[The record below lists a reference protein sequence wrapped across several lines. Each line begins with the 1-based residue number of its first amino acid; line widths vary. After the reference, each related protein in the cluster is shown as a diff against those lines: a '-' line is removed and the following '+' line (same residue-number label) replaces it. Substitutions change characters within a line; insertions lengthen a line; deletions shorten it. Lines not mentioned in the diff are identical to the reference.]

1 MFIFGVGFALSV
13 LMYKVMRR
21 PRNRGTTAV
30 GIHVFFVP
38 CMGVIRLIEKNYKTM
53 KKILFLLLLALSQ
66 VLVCAQE
73 VPQWIT
79 KKPRPANDT
88 YLYVVERG
96 IGTTEMEA
104 RNRAMGLVYRSTVE
118 RLALPIN
125 LASINEAIN
134 HGSNYGDNAEV
145 MNVPVNKVC
154 EYIQQE
160 ATQYAVYVLC
170 QVAQYGN
177 IEARFTAFTQCN
189 PFVQNQDAAPFWCND
204 TWRATNYP
212 RELYAQ
218 SYVVGELQAGETLE
232 QTRSRVKEQAQA
244 EALRNINLAA
254 NMIKYIPNLSVESW
268 HNPKTN
274 EVFAFAWAKKEDLTR
289 TLKKQII
296 SQITRAEMALEEAEG
311 LLAEGEKGAAR
322 KTIAKA
328 IELLQQVEEE
338 QQIVQNVDATI
349 NMEDIAFAESNAL
362 KQRVTTL
369 QQQLKHGITV
379 YIAGEV
385 TIFDKTYPTLIQQIK
400 QEISPIGCTFITNE
414 ADWVIRLQGT
424 IQEYNTL
431 QKTSYSAFVV
441 MADIAIE
448 IEKQGQIIYS
458 GNVSQKGVHT
468 MNTEQAAKEAYVE
481 ASKAIAAQ
489 ISEII
494 NN

>member
-1 MFIFGVGFALSV
+1 M
-13 LMYKVMRR
+13 
-21 PRNRGTTAV
+21 T
-30 GIHVFFVP
+30 
-38 CMGVIRLIEKNYKTM
+38 TM

-96 IGTTEMEA
+96 IGANEMEA
-104 RNRAMGLVYRSTVE
+104 RNRAMGLVYRSTIE

-134 HGSNYGDNAEV
+134 NGSNYGDNAEV

-177 IEARFTAFTQCN
+177 REARFTAFTQCN
-189 PFVQNQDAAPFWCND
+189 PLVQNQDDAPFWCND

-212 RELYAQ
+212 RELYLQ
-218 SYVVGELQAGETLE
+218 GFIVGEQQAGETIE
-232 QTRSRVKEQAQA
+232 QTRSRVKQQVQA
-244 EALRNINLAA
+244 EALLNINLAA

-274 EVFAFAWAKKEDLTR
+274 ELFAFTWAKKEDLTR

-296 SQITRAEMALEEAEG
+296 SQITRAEMAIEEAEG
-311 LLAEGEKGAAR
+311 LLAEGEKNAAR
-322 KTIAKA
+322 KAIAKA
-328 IELLQQVEEE
+328 IEHLQQVEE
-338 QQIVQNVDATI
+338 QQKVVQSVDSSTE
-349 NMEDIAFAESNAL
+349 MEDIAFAESNAL
-362 KQRVTTL
+362 KQRVTAL
-369 QQQLKHGITV
+369 QQQLKNGVSV
-379 YIAGEV
+379 YIGGEI
-385 TIFDKTYPTLIQQIK
+385 TIFDKSYPTFIQQIK
-400 QEISPIGCTFITNE
+400 QKISPMGCTFTTNEAE

-424 IQEYNTL
+424 TQEYNTL
-431 QKTSYSAFVV
+431 QKTTYSAFVV
-441 MADIAIE
+441 MADVTIE
-448 IEKQGQIIYS
+448 IAKKGQIIYS

-468 MNTEQAAKEAYVE
+468 MNTEQAAKEAYAE

-489 ISEII
+489 INETI

>member
-1 MFIFGVGFALSV
+1 
-13 LMYKVMRR
+13 
-21 PRNRGTTAV
+21 
-30 GIHVFFVP
+30 
-38 CMGVIRLIEKNYKTM
+38 M
-53 KKILFLLLLALSQ
+53 KKILLLLLLALSQ
-66 VLVCAQE
+66 MLIFAQE

-96 IGTTEMEA
+96 VGATEMEA
-104 RNRAMGLVYRSTVE
+104 RNRAMGLAYRSTIE

-134 HGSNYGDNAEV
+134 HGNNYGDNAEV

-154 EYIQQE
+154 EFIQQE

-212 RELYAQ
+212 REQYAQ
-218 SYVVGELQAGETLE
+218 GFVIGTIQSNETIE
-232 QTRSRVKEQAQA
+232 QTYHRLKEKAQA
-244 EALRNINLAA
+244 EALQNINLSA
-254 NMIKYIPNLSVESW
+254 NMIEYIPNLSVESW
-268 HNPKTN
+268 HSPKTN
-274 EVFAFAWAKKEDLTR
+274 EVFAFAWAKKDDLTR

-296 SQITRAEMALEEAEG
+296 SHITRAEMALEEAEG

-328 IELLQQVEEE
+328 IELLQQVEE
-338 QQIVQNVDATI
+338 QQQVAQNVDATT
-349 NMEDIAFAESNAL
+349 NMEDIAFAESNSL

-369 QQQLKHGITV
+369 QQQLKHGVTMYIT
-379 YIAGEV
+379 GEV

-400 QEISPIGCTFITNE
+400 QEISPIGCTFTTNEAE

-424 IQEYNTL
+424 TQVYNTM
-431 QKTSYSAFVV
+431 QKSSYSAYVV

-448 IEKQGQIIYS
+448 IAKKGQIIYS

-468 MNTEQAAKEAYVE
+468 MNTEQAAKEAYAE

-489 ISEII
+489 INEII